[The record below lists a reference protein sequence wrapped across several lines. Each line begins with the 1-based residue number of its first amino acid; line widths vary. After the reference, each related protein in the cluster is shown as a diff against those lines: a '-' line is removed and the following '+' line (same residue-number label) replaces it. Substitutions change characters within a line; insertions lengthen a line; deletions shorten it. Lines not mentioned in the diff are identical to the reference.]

1 MGKPKKDHYGYVLHE
16 DGEYFKRDKS
26 VEGLLHLGIIKLPE
40 ALKDS
45 LKLYYKS
52 EWVNFRLV
60 LWKFHWP
67 LSLPSENIGKPQ
79 DWSVF
84 RAGV

>member
-1 MGKPKKDHYGYVLHE
+1 MGKPKKDRYGYVLHE

-52 EWVNFRLV
+52 E
-60 LWKFHWP
+60 
-67 LSLPSENIGKPQ
+67 
-79 DWSVF
+79 
-84 RAGV
+84 

>member
-1 MGKPKKDHYGYVLHE
+1 MLTNFLQVFVKPCAAAYYTNAQPSEKEMGKPKKDRYGYVLHE

-52 EWVNFRLV
+52 E
-60 LWKFHWP
+60 
-67 LSLPSENIGKPQ
+67 
-79 DWSVF
+79 
-84 RAGV
+84 